1 MATDIFGDVRY
12 YVSLTLRS
20 EQREELATVLDA
32 AGATA
37 VKVDDPSLTHFVTN
51 SLPNDDALEALPEDT
66 TAHLVT
72 PTWVERSRVI
82 NAPQPPEYY
91 SPDPAQLFSGVTA
104 TATDLSASDREL
116 MYASITAL
124 GGQWRSGLTR
134 DVTHVF
140 ALAPGS
146 QKYETAMHFKE
157 QTDMLVL
164 VPHWHDDS
172 IRLGVRGLPTAEYE
186 WPEPAVF
193 KGDWSV
199 KKDGAAAGDVPKPY
213 RISGE
218 KKPFFDTALVQ
229 DNDLPAT
236 RAPARN
242 LWSGRR
248 ILLATSLQLS
258 QSQREAH
265 EEDIRREGG
274 VVVDLD
280 LTKEGREL
288 VDEEVS
294 KVEEADIYVTTYRSG
309 PAFVKVSMLY
319 PRVSTL
325 VNHAVG
331 VPRQQ
336 DYRYSIMAMVLPRD
350 GNHLPPHR
358 PTHSFP
364 DPAQTYRRI
373 LQTRKIS
380 YCARWP
386 RTALIDTPTQFI
398 TITNYTGKHRDYLKK
413 LIIMMGAEFTAS
425 MSPNNTA
432 VVAA

>member
-1 MATDIFGDVRY
+1 MATDIFNDVRY
-12 YVSLTLRS
+12 YVSLTLPAG
-20 EQREELATVLDA
+20 QREQLAGVLDA

-37 VKVDDPSLTHFVTN
+37 VKVDDPSLTHFITN
-51 SLPNDDALEALPEDT
+51 SLPNDDALESLPEDT

-72 PTWVERSRVI
+72 PTWVERSRTLD
-82 NAPQPPEYY
+82 APQPPEYY

-124 GGQWRSGLTR
+124 GGQWRSALTR

-146 QKYETAMHFKE
+146 QKYETAMHFKQE
-157 QTDMLVL
+157 TGMLVL

-172 IRLGVRGLPTAEYE
+172 IRLGIRGLPTAEYE

-199 KKDGAAAGDVPKPY
+199 KKDGAAEGDVPKPY
-213 RISGE
+213 KISGE

-229 DNDLPAT
+229 GNDLPVT

-242 LWSGRR
+242 LWKGMR
-248 ILLATSLQLS
+248 ILLGTSLGLS
-258 QSQREAH
+258 QRQREAH

-288 VDEEVS
+288 VEEETK
-294 KVEEADIYVTTYRSG
+294 KVEEADIFVTAYRSG
-309 PAFVKVSMLY
+309 PAFVKVS
-319 PRVSTL
+319 TL
-325 VNHAVG
+325 CVYAL
-331 VPRQQ
+331 R
-336 DYRYSIMAMVLPRD
+336 S
-350 GNHLPPHR
+350 
-358 PTHSFP
+358 
-364 DPAQTYRRI
+364 QTPCR
-373 LQTRKIS
+373 
-380 YCARWP
+380 
-386 RTALIDTPTQFI
+386 RTATTRLSGL
-398 TITNYTGKHRDYLKK
+398 YHGY
-413 LIIMMGAEFTAS
+413 G
-425 MSPNNTA
+425 TA
-432 VVAA
+432 VQLEPSPIQQTSSSTTLFRGNQLRGSQNT